1 MSTHFYK
8 YVDVYPISM
17 NTSKRLGRLNF
28 EIHEVGHQERLI
40 VNTETSSFT
49 EKIIIHKCSIHDLN
63 LGELVP
69 PLKILS
75 PGLIPPC
82 AWQ

>member
-1 MSTHFYK
+1 MSTYFYK

-28 EIHEVGHQERLI
+28 EIHKVGHQERLT
-40 VNTETSSFT
+40 VDTETSFFI
-49 EKIIIHKCSIHDLN
+49 EKIIIRKCSIHDLN
-63 LGELVP
+63 LGGLVP

-75 PGLIPPC
+75 AGLSPLC